1 MNWTLVTELAITAQ
15 VFGLLA
21 LIGSLQLIGRKGRV
35 EMTTTGALIAIG
47 SIVVFSMVG
56 TRGTAWVPVLGGV
69 LGAAAVAATT
79 ARGLVSSSLTRVH
92 AIAGWALALS
102 VALLAAVMPQTSLG
116 SPFTAELTYRL
127 GLGLLTALA
136 AFVVGYSAVV
146 FAAWNQPRLRTLTKH
161 RRLVAVAAILLVALG
176 IGATWAWPTT
186 PAISWLVLILSMGA
200 GVVFGLADETSS
212 PSALLRVATLSSLA
226 VCGVGLMAGDTMIV
240 LCSSLGCGMWLAA
253 DRRSGLAANVST
265 NAPKETTIHLAAR
278 DASAVVGSARNVLVI
293 PGYQVAV
300 DQSHN
305 ALADVIG
312 QLKGRRITVKVAA
325 HPTAGRLPGQIN
337 ALMSEA
343 GFPEPLITDI
353 AEIDKAIAKAD
364 VVLVVGA
371 PDVAVTQ
378 PDTAAGTVPQLHLG
392 RAKHVIMMPGLDRVP
407 KIEDNDELLSRVGIV
422 QGETS
427 TALMAIR
434 RALVR
439 R

>member
-1 MNWTLVTELAITAQ
+1 MNWNILTELSITAQ
-15 VFGLLA
+15 VIGLLGLVA
-21 LIGSLQLIGRKGRV
+21 TLQLIGRKGRV
-35 EMTTTGALIAIG
+35 EVTTTAALAAIG
-47 SIVVFSMVG
+47 AIVVFSVAG
-56 TRGTAWVPVLGGV
+56 TRGAAWIPVLGGV
-69 LGAAAVAATT
+69 LGATAVAATT

-92 AIAGWALALS
+92 AVAGWSLALS
-102 VALLAAVMPQTSLG
+102 VALLAAVMPHTSLA
-116 SPFTAELTYRL
+116 SPFTTELTYRL

-136 AFVVGYSAVV
+136 AFIVGYSSIV
-146 FAAWNQPRLRTLTKH
+146 FAAWNRPQFKPLARY
-161 RRLVAVAAILLVALG
+161 RRLVVAAAILLVACG
-176 IGATWAWPTT
+176 VAATWAWPAASAT
-186 PAISWLVLILSMGA
+186 AWLVLTLSLGA
-200 GVVFGLADETSS
+200 GVGYGLSEETSS
-212 PSALLRVATLSSLA
+212 PAALLRVATLASLA

-240 LCSSLGCGMWLAA
+240 LCASLGCGMWLAA
-253 DRRSGLAANVST
+253 DRRSGLAASVST
-265 NAPKETTIHLAAR
+265 NAPRETTIHLAAR

-312 QLKGRRITVKVAA
+312 QLKGRRISVKVAA

-337 ALMSEA
+337 SLMSEA

-378 PDTAAGTVPQLHLG
+378 PDTVAGTVPQLHLG
-392 RAKHVIMMPGLDRVP
+392 RAKHVIMMPGLDREP
-407 KIEDNDELLSRVGIV
+407 KIEDDDELLSRVGIV